1 MQVDD
6 WGRTLLGA
14 LLDSDPLLHA
24 DPVSD
29 GLAWRQSGAMR
40 LTGRVDGPALGAPP
54 LLVPGVRW
62 LGRAAGI
69 ADRLD
74 VLALLGERAACA
86 GLTRAGRTSC
96 GGATRL
102 LDAADGPVA
111 ISLARPTDV
120 ALLPAL
126 LGADRVDGDHWSAL
140 ERMLPSQSASH
151 WVEQG
156 SLLGMAIAALGE
168 VGRPTI
174 DHPAVR
180 AVDVGPGACIDVAN
194 VRVLDLSSLWA
205 GPLCAHI
212 LQLHGADVAKA
223 ESWARPDGARSGNPL
238 FFDLVNAGK
247 RSVPVDLSTGR
258 GRSALAELINE
269 SDVVIEASR
278 PRALEQAGIFAH
290 AALRE
295 GRTQVWV
302 AITGYGQSGRAR
314 HRPAFG
320 DDAAVAGGLVGWDEG
335 MPVFL
340 ADAVADPLTGLTAG
354 ASILAALRSDQR
366 WYVDISMA
374 RVAAAF
380 AGDAVSTAVLDDAAL
395 TDGAAP
401 SPPRHRARRGAA
413 PALVLVAPSRE

>member
-29 GLAWRQSGAMR
+29 GIGWRQSGAMQ
-40 LTGRVDGPALGAPP
+40 LTGRADGPALAAPP
-54 LLVPGVRW
+54 LVVPGVRW
-62 LGRAAGI
+62 LGGAAGI
-69 ADRLD
+69 ANRLD

-102 LDAADGPVA
+102 LDTADGPVA

-126 LGADRVDGDHWSAL
+126 LGADVDGDHWSAL

-156 SLLGMAIAALGE
+156 TLLGMAVATLGE

-180 AVDVGPGACIDVAN
+180 AVDVGAGSSIDVAN

-205 GPLCAHI
+205 GPLCSHI

-223 ESWARPDGARSGNPL
+223 ESPARPDGARSGNPL

-258 GRSALAELINE
+258 GRAALVALINE

-278 PRALEQAGIFAH
+278 PRALEHAGISAH
-290 AALRE
+290 TALHD

-302 AITGYGQSGRAR
+302 AITGYGQSGRALN
-314 HRPAFG
+314 RPAFG
-320 DDAAVAGGLVGWDEG
+320 DDAAVAGGLVGWDAG
-335 MPVFL
+335 TPVFL
-340 ADAVADPLTGLTAG
+340 ADAVADPLTGLTA
-354 ASILAALRSDQR
+354 AAAVLAALRSGRR

-380 AGDAVSTAVLDDAAL
+380 AGGALSTAVRKGAAL
-395 TDGAAP
+395 TDALAP
-401 SPPRHRARRGAA
+401 SPPRHRARRGAG
-413 PALVLVAPSRE
+413 PALEVVES

>member
-1 MQVDD
+1 M
-6 WGRTLLGA
+6 LGA
-14 LLDSDPLLHA
+14 LLDSDPRLHA

-29 GLAWRQSGAMR
+29 GIAWRQSGAMQ
-40 LTGRVDGPALGAPP
+40 LTGRADGPALAAPP
-54 LLVPGVRW
+54 LVVPGVRW
-62 LGRAAGI
+62 LGDAAGI
-69 ADRLD
+69 ANRLD

-102 LDAADGPVA
+102 LNAADGPVA
-111 ISLARPTDV
+111 ISLARPTDL

-126 LGADRVDGDHWSAL
+126 LGADQVDGDHWSEL
-140 ERMLPSQSASH
+140 ERMLPTQPASH

-156 SLLGMAIAALGE
+156 TLLGMAVTALGE

-180 AVDVGPGACIDVAN
+180 AVDVGAGSSIDVAN

-205 GPLCAHI
+205 GPLCSHI

-223 ESWARPDGARSGNPL
+223 ESPARPDGARSGNPL

-247 RSVPVDLSTGR
+247 RCVPVDLSTGG
-258 GRSALAELINE
+258 GRAALVELINE

-278 PRALEQAGIFAH
+278 PRALEQAGIFADT
-290 AALRE
+290 ALRN

-302 AITGYGQSGRAR
+302 AITGYGQSGWAR
-314 HRPAFG
+314 NRPAFG
-320 DDAAVAGGLVGWDEG
+320 DDAAVAGGLVGWDAG
-335 MPVFL
+335 TPVFL
-340 ADAVADPLTGLTAG
+340 ADAVADPLTGLTA
-354 ASILAALRSDQR
+354 AAAAVAALRSDQR

-374 RVAAAF
+374 RVAATF
-380 AGDAVSTAVLDDAAL
+380 AGGAASTALRNEAAL
-395 TDGAAP
+395 TDASAP
-401 SPPRHRARRGAA
+401 SPPRHRARLGVCE
-413 PALVLVAPSRE
+413 PL

>member
-1 MQVDD
+1 MQVDH
-6 WGRTLLGA
+6 WGRTLLGG
-14 LLDSDPLLHA
+14 LLDSDPLLHV
-24 DPVSD
+24 DPVPD
-29 GLAWRQSGAMR
+29 GLAWRRSGAMR
-40 LTGRVDGPALGAPP
+40 LTGRADGPALEAPP

-69 ADRLD
+69 ANRLD
-74 VLALLGERAACA
+74 VLALLGERAACV

-102 LDAADGPVA
+102 LDTADRPVA

-126 LGADRVDGDHWSAL
+126 LGADVDGDHWSAL

-156 SLLGMAIAALGE
+156 TLLGMAVATLGE

-180 AVDVGPGACIDVAN
+180 AVDVGAGSSIGVAD

-258 GRSALAELINE
+258 GRSALAALIDE

-278 PRALEQAGIFAH
+278 PRALEQAGISAH
-290 AALRE
+290 TALRD

-302 AITGYGQSGRAR
+302 AITGYGQSDRTR
-314 HRPAFG
+314 NRPAFG

-335 MPVFL
+335 TPVFL
-340 ADAVADPLTGLTAG
+340 ADAVADPLTGLTA
-354 ASILAALRSDQR
+354 AAAVLAALRSHRR

-380 AGDAVSTAVLDDAAL
+380 AGSAASTAVLTDASL
-395 TDGAAP
+395 SDGAVP
-401 SPPRHRARRGAA
+401 SPPLHRARRGAG
-413 PALVLVAPSRE
+413 PALATVES